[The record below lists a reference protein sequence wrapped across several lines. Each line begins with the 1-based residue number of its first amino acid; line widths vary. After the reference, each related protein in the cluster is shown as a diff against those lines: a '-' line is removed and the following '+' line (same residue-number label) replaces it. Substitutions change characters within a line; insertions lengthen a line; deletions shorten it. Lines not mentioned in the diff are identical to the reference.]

1 MMQRQH
7 GFVWF
12 SDKHDS
18 VKEILWFGL
27 QSVSYNVYFNRLLF
41 VAMVINMW
49 LKLWSRWWSFF
60 RKKCGLRNW
69 KLAVFSGFR
78 HDSYSH
84 I

>member
-1 MMQRQH
+1 MMQRQY

-27 QSVSYNVYFNRLLF
+27 QSVSYNVCFNRLLF

-60 RKKCGLRNW
+60 LKEMW
-69 KLAVFSGFR
+69 PQKLESNSIFWLPS
-78 HDSYSH
+78 
-84 I
+84 